1 MSVLFETGGNT
12 ERQFKDKDVTKIGK
26 AFSDIQRIGECFVE
40 AGLQALICQL

>member
-1 MSVLFETGGNT
+1 MSVLFETGGRRDNSS
-12 ERQFKDKDVTKIGK
+12 DKDLTKIGK